1 MKKYHVFKINL
12 TIVNILPLF
21 ILIVCLLFT
30 WFLFPKHFFD
40 MFALFKDGKF
50 CVLMLPTFILY
61 FSLHEILHAIGY
73 IIHGADPQKLT
84 FGAEI
89 EKGVLYCLCKD
100 DISKKNI
107 LFALMYPFFFIGIVT
122 YAISIIFNYPLLLLL
137 SIANLGGAAGD
148 LAYFCFIA
156 RLDKDVIFSEMDDG
170 TSFALK
176 GKEDYSKYKHFGL
189 DYVGVVDTIPRKDFK
204 RIKISKLS
212 MIIFI
217 LCIVFLIAGLFS

>member
-1 MKKYHVFKINL
+1 M
-12 TIVNILPLF
+12 
-21 ILIVCLLFT
+21 
-30 WFLFPKHFFD
+30 
-40 MFALFKDGKF
+40 
-50 CVLMLPTFILY
+50 
-61 FSLHEILHAIGY
+61 
-73 IIHGADPQKLT
+73 AD
-84 FGAEI
+84 F
-89 EKGVLYCLCKD
+89 
-100 DISKKNI
+100 
-107 LFALMYPFFFIGIVT
+107 
-122 YAISIIFNYPLLLLL
+122 
-137 SIANLGGAAGD
+137 GD